1 MKNSY
6 GDKVE
11 VKYVDTDKTGFDNYP
26 LVRRVLQMGYN
37 YPITIIN
44 GEPKFAGGIME
55 REINNIVDELIK

>member
-1 MKNSY
+1 MKGTY

-26 LVRRVLQMGYN
+26 LVRRVLQMGYTF
-37 YPITIIN
+37 PITLIN